1 MVRVSPIFFR
11 ATFRQWLWQQPTP
24 SFEGQRFKFRWGE
37 GIKESTWMP
46 ILWSEHLME
55 RWRSSPGKP
64 WLEGRDTGD
73 MSGLGFYGFFH
84 MFSIYMFSIYFICFR
99 CVFDIFLL
107 YVFLDSHSINT
118 LRDHSFGSFVCRL
131 DGVMRENGYLPG
143 WKDKRLFG
151 VLDET
156 DRWGEGFEPF
166 IRDLKI
172 WKNPACIQTEASDVD
187 WEVTEDMK
195 WPGNW
200 MWLWEAIVGSI
211 ESIKVQKSKTAH
223 EQTSQKSDL
232 FRIAAWGVSIVA
244 CFRCD
249 PSVDMTWW

>member
-1 MVRVSPIFFR
+1 
-11 ATFRQWLWQQPTP
+11 
-24 SFEGQRFKFRWGE
+24 
-37 GIKESTWMP
+37 
-46 ILWSEHLME
+46 ME

-64 WLEGRDTGD
+64 WETKGENGGYVRSD
-73 MSGLGFYGFFH
+73 FYGFPYVFH
-84 MFSIYMFSIYFICFR
+84 MFSIYFYCMFFIL
-99 CVFDIFLL
+99 FL
-107 YVFLDSHSINT
+107 YSHSITT

-143 WKDKRLFG
+143 WKGKRLFG
-151 VLDET
+151 MLDET
-156 DRWGEGFEPF
+156 DRWGEGFSPF

-172 WKNPACIQTEASDVD
+172 WKNQSCLHSN
-187 WEVTEDMK
+187 WGKWCGLRSEDMK